1 MRPHVAAPQDSAC
14 STHPAEARKQN
25 PNCHVRENSL
35 QHLRPKVSL
44 SSLAQSGANR
54 MQAIFDRIFGV
65 IDHFFDHEWQLI
77 WLPDD
82 L

>member
-1 MRPHVAAPQDSAC
+1 
-14 STHPAEARKQN
+14 
-25 PNCHVRENSL
+25 
-35 QHLRPKVSL
+35 
-44 SSLAQSGANR
+44 